1 MSGLNDILEIG
12 KRSLLAQRVGI
23 DVAGHNIANASTP
36 GYSRQQLGLV
46 ATDPIRESYGL
57 LGTGVMAQ
65 NIQRVRADFIDQQIR
80 STNYNMGA
88 ASQQERIISQFEARL
103 NEPSDSGL
111 AAMMTK
117 FFTSFQDL
125 ALHPEDGSARNS
137 VVQAAQSMTA
147 GFHQLT
153 TNLQQLKGDLT
164 LDAQSRVD
172 EINRLIKQVYDDD
185 QRIISLESTGV
196 NANDARDA
204 RDQSLAELSKLVDI
218 RTIQDSLG
226 TMTITIGGT
235 LVEARTGYSQLATQ
249 SVAGKLK
256 IVTSDAKTTVD
267 VQSGEL
273 GGILGSLNTTLP
285 AYQNKI
291 DTMASALITR
301 VNALHSA
308 GSGLG
313 TPPPTGINFFVGT
326 DARTIEV
333 NSVIQQ
339 DLNNLAASGDGAP
352 GNNDVALALAQ
363 VPTELLMGSGSETIS
378 QFYNGFVSEVGA
390 AVQSATYTV
399 ESNQNVLKQL
409 ENQRGSITGVSID
422 EEMVDLIK
430 FQRGFDAAAKVIN
443 TVNEMYGSLLN
454 MV

>member
-1 MSGLNDILEIG
+1 
-12 KRSLLAQRVGI
+12 
-23 DVAGHNIANASTP
+23 
-36 GYSRQQLGLV
+36 
-46 ATDPIRESYGL
+46 
-57 LGTGVMAQ
+57 MAQ

-172 EINRLIKQVYDDD
+172 AVNRLIKQVYDDD

-218 RTIQDSLG
+218 RTTQDSLG

-235 LVEARTGYSQLATQ
+235 LVEARTGYTQLATQ
-249 SVAGKLK
+249 SVAGGVK
-256 IVTSDAKTTVD
+256 IVTTGSNTKVD

-273 GGILGSLNTTLP
+273 GGILGSLNSTLP
-285 AYQNKI
+285 AYQSRI

-313 TPPPTGINFFVGT
+313 APPPTGINFFVGT

-339 DLNNLAASGDGAP
+339 DLNNVAASSDGAP
-352 GNNDVALALAQ
+352 GNNEVALALAQ
-363 VPTELLMGSGSETIS
+363 VPTELLLSSGSETIA
-378 QFYNGFVSEVGA
+378 QFYDGFVRDRKSV
-390 AVQSATYTV
+390 V
-399 ESNQNVLKQL
+399 
-409 ENQRGSITGVSID
+409 
-422 EEMVDLIK
+422 
-430 FQRGFDAAAKVIN
+430 
-443 TVNEMYGSLLN
+443 
-454 MV
+454 